1 MSGSGGWRPH
11 IESALSLNVGS
22 LFKAGA
28 LRAGATTSGSWQW
41 SRDGERVASIGYSAS
56 LTADSGELRL
66 SYTWTPDREP
76 QQVTCNICLSSCP
89 CSTVAG
95 VGTCTAPTPSG
106 AC

>member
-1 MSGSGGWRPH
+1 MSNPGGWRPH

-41 SRDGERVASIGYSAS
+41 GRGGKEVSSIRYSAS

-66 SYTWTPDREP
+66 SYTWTRDGKP
-76 QQVTCNICLSSCP
+76 QDVTCIIRLSSLP
-89 CSTVAG
+89 L
-95 VGTCTAPTPSG
+95 
-106 AC
+106 